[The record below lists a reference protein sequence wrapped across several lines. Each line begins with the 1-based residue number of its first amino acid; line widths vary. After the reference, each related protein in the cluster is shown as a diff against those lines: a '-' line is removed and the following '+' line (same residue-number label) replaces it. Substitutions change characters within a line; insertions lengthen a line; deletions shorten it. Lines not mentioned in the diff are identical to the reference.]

1 MRSPSCS
8 NAMHQGRGGAMSEN
22 LRQRLLD
29 AGYTW
34 DEAEDRLADI
44 ASDEYDDEQDR
55 RAEEHFANKERK
67 DV

>member
-1 MRSPSCS
+1 
-8 NAMHQGRGGAMSEN
+8 MSEYIQ
-22 LRQRLLD
+22 RQRLLD

-34 DEAEDRLADI
+34 DEAEGKLADI

>member
-1 MRSPSCS
+1 MKPDDL
-8 NAMHQGRGGAMSEN
+8 NA

-34 DEAEDRLADI
+34 DEAEDKLADI

-55 RAEEHFANKERK
+55 RAEQHFKEKANEDQDK
-67 DV
+67 

>member
-1 MRSPSCS
+1 
-8 NAMHQGRGGAMSEN
+8 MHQGRGGAMSESQ

-34 DEAEDRLADI
+34 DEAEDKLADI

-55 RAEEHFANKERK
+55 KAEQHFKEKANEYK
-67 DV
+67 

>member
-34 DEAEDRLADI
+34 DEAEDKLADI

-55 RAEEHFANKERK
+55 RAEQHFKEKAN
-67 DV
+67 DD

>member
-1 MRSPSCS
+1 
-8 NAMHQGRGGAMSEN
+8 MHQGSGGAMSES

-34 DEAEDRLADI
+34 DEAEDKLADI

-55 RAEEHFANKERK
+55 KAEQHFKEKANEDK
-67 DV
+67 

>member
-1 MRSPSCS
+1 
-8 NAMHQGRGGAMSEN
+8 MSESQ

-34 DEAEDRLADI
+34 DEAEDKLADI
-44 ASDEYDDEQDR
+44 ASDAYDDEQDR

>member
-1 MRSPSCS
+1 
-8 NAMHQGRGGAMSEN
+8 MSEN

-34 DEAEDRLADI
+34 DEAEDKLADI

-55 RAEEHFANKERK
+55 KAEEHFLNRKEGDGK
-67 DV
+67 